1 MYGVELMIIIVGTI
15 GQAVAGHAPGVSI
28 YGVIIMWR
36 FIMGMGIGG
45 DYPLSA
51 VITSEFAAKRI
62 RGRMMVAVFSA
73 QGWGQFFCAIV
84 ASIALAG
91 FKKGIENQPL
101 DSWHSM
107 DQAWRTL
114 IGVGCVPAAIALYF
128 RLTIPETP
136 RYTMDI
142 EANIKQASQDVDTY
156 LTTGTYTVDPI
167 HNHERADVPKASWG
181 DFARHFARWQNFKIL
196 FGTAYTWFALDI
208 AFYGLGLNSS
218 RILTVIGFG
227 GSSDKSLS
235 KQVNAW
241 RSVHN
246 AAVGNLILSV
256 GGLIPGYYFT
266 MAFIDSWGRRPIQI
280 MGFALLTAIFIC
292 MGFAYD
298 EMMKSKPGQKAF
310 VFLYCMA
317 NFFQNFGPNSTTFV
331 IPGEAFPTRYR
342 STAHGISAASGKL
355 GAIVAQVGFSKMID
369 IGGKGKFLP
378 HIMEIFAFFM
388 LTGLIVSIICTPET
402 KNLTLEELSGEQQ
415 DNFVKSSNYSGAR
428 PPSEESH

>member
-1 MYGVELMIIIVGTI
+1 MYGVELMIIIIGTL
-15 GQAVAGHAPGVSI
+15 GQAVAGKAPGISI

-84 ASIALAG
+84 SSIALAG
-91 FKKGIENQPL
+91 FKKGIESEPL
-101 DSWHSM
+101 DNWHSM

-156 LTTGTYTVDPI
+156 LTTGTYSVDPI
-167 HNHERADVPKASWG
+167 ANHERAEVPKASWK
-181 DFARHFARWQNFKIL
+181 DFCHHFSQWRNFKIL

-208 AFYGLGLNSS
+208 AFYGLGLNSA
-218 RILTVIGFG
+218 RILSVIGFG

-246 AAVGNLILSV
+246 SSVGNLILSV

-280 MGFALLTAIFIC
+280 MGFGLLTVIFIC

-298 EMMKSKPGQKAF
+298 KMMASSSGQKAF

-331 IPGEAFPTRYR
+331 VPGEAFPTRYR

-388 LTGLIVSIICTPET
+388 LTGFIVTIFCTPET
-402 KNLTLEELSGEQQ
+402 KGLTLEELSNEHQE
-415 DNFVKSSNYSGAR
+415 NFVKNSNYTAR
-428 PPSEESH
+428 PPSEESA